1 MYLLCL
7 MIESLN
13 QISKLKLSTWYW
25 CLTSQFIWS
34 HQVFLHVLGHVQAER
49 ERKVSVYFLLHHG
62 HHVKCVAH
70 GVETEDPGKFLE
82 TGPEIHSD
90 QQIKYTGV

>member
-1 MYLLCL
+1 M
-7 MIESLN
+7 
-13 QISKLKLSTWYW
+13 
-25 CLTSQFIWS
+25 
-34 HQVFLHVLGHVQAER
+34 
-49 ERKVSVYFLLHHG
+49 SVYFLLHHG

-90 QQIKYTGV
+90 QQIKYTGVWFFKFLSNNI

>member
-1 MYLLCL
+1 M
-7 MIESLN
+7 
-13 QISKLKLSTWYW
+13 
-25 CLTSQFIWS
+25 
-34 HQVFLHVLGHVQAER
+34 
-49 ERKVSVYFLLHHG
+49 SVYFLLHHG

-90 QQIKYTGV
+90 QQMNILVCSSSKFLSNNR